1 VRGPVFCAAEPV
13 PGSMLRWYARSLYAR
28 RMCGRVIWSSGSLR
42 YAIVYRWLSDASS
55 RAENRAR
62 RGTDG
67 PSFELPTGNNSCSR
81 AHCIASAAPSPGSAY
96 CSQRGGLTSSRL
108 RRIVETSWRPVRIT
122 GVEHAGKRAGS
133 PCCSFW
139 SLCRRCRW
147 LCNCLDHLSLERTP
161 ARLASLFR
169 HPAWARIDCDLYGLA
184 VWVVVRSPT

>member
-1 VRGPVFCAAEPV
+1 
-13 PGSMLRWYARSLYAR
+13 
-28 RMCGRVIWSSGSLR
+28 MCGRVIWSSGSLR

-67 PSFELPTGNNSCSR
+67 PSFELPNRKQQLLAR
-81 AHCIASAAPSPGSAY
+81 ALHCERRALARIGVLFS
-96 CSQRGGLTSSRL
+96 RGGLTSSRL

-184 VWVVVRSPT
+184 VWGVVRSPTRAVLLATAG